1 MIETLR
7 EQLRA
12 SQELTNTSAT
22 FEGGPAPKLADLQ
35 AQVNIVGLVTKQ
47 EESLDLCS
55 LFSHFRLS
63 VSARLAQEEF
73 Q

>member
-1 MIETLR
+1 MSCETSYQTVNLIDQNLIFSRIQEMATMIETLR

-47 EESLDLCS
+47 
-55 LFSHFRLS
+55 
-63 VSARLAQEEF
+63 
-73 Q
+73 

>member
-1 MIETLR
+1 MSCETSYQTVNLIDQNLFFSRIQEMATMIETLR

-35 AQVNIVGLVTKQ
+35 AQVNFVGLVTKQ
-47 EESLDLCS
+47 
-55 LFSHFRLS
+55 
-63 VSARLAQEEF
+63 
-73 Q
+73 

>member
-1 MIETLR
+1 MSFETSYQTFSLIDQNLIFSRIQEMATMIETLR

-47 EESLDLCS
+47 
-55 LFSHFRLS
+55 
-63 VSARLAQEEF
+63 
-73 Q
+73 